1 MIKAVYRTGLF
12 FLHWFSFYY
21 VKAQHNLSSHF
32 KDTVTVT
39 QNETTINTAANS
51 RLSKEHVKKKT
62 KVILY
67 FHYGWDD
74 FSQLWWTRQEQ
85 QNFYKAIKDYNIA
98 AIFTGHNNA
107 TGYIKWNGIDVYSA
121 GSPQSGARTGSFLY
135 VSAQKDSL
143 YVVKRRMNK
152 WGNHSYKK
160 ALH

>member
-12 FLHWFSFYY
+12 LLHWFSFYY

-85 QNFYKAIKDYNIA
+85 QNFYKASKDYNIA
-98 AIFTGHNNA
+98 AIFTGHKCY
-107 TGYIKWNGIDVYSA
+107 GLYKMEWDRCLF
-121 GSPQSGARTGSFLY
+121 SGKPT
-135 VSAQKDSL
+135 
-143 YVVKRRMNK
+143 KRRENRK
-152 WGNHSYKK
+152 LPVCKRPKG
-160 ALH
+160 